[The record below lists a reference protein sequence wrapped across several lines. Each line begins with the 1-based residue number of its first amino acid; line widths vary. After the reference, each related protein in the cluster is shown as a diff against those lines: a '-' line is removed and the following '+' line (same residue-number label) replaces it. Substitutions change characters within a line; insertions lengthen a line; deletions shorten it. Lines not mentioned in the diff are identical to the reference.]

1 VSKVLRVIGF
11 IVLGLCLVAAVAIS
25 LTIGWRPFIGPR
37 ARPLTDRQFEATS
50 ERLARGK
57 YLVES
62 NFGCLHCHSD
72 HDWSAPGGPA
82 IETRLG
88 AGDIF
93 PLEGLPGRIVV
104 PNITPDPE
112 TGAGNWSDHTLAR
125 AIREGIGHDGR
136 TLFPMMPYERFR
148 AMSDDDLAAVI
159 VYIRSLPPV
168 RNPLPKAEII
178 FPVKYLIRSVPQPV
192 RAPVP
197 PPDISS
203 PVKRGEYLVRM
214 ADCVTCHSPMVRGQ
228 TDFAMAFGG
237 GFRLKGPWG
246 DVTGPNI
253 TPDPSGIPHYDEQL
267 FFQVMRTGY
276 VKARKLNLIMPWIDF
291 RHLNDDDLR
300 AMFAYLKTLPP
311 VKHRVDNA
319 EPPTPC
325 RLCGGV
331 HGAGDRN

>member
-1 VSKVLRVIGF
+1 
-11 IVLGLCLVAAVAIS
+11 
-25 LTIGWRPFIGPR
+25 
-37 ARPLTDRQFEATS
+37 
-50 ERLARGK
+50 
-57 YLVES
+57 
-62 NFGCLHCHSD
+62 
-72 HDWSAPGGPA
+72 
-82 IETRLG
+82 
-88 AGDIF
+88 
-93 PLEGLPGRIVV
+93 
-104 PNITPDPE
+104 
-112 TGAGNWSDHTLAR
+112 
-125 AIREGIGHDGR
+125 
-136 TLFPMMPYERFR
+136 
-148 AMSDDDLAAVI
+148 
-159 VYIRSLPPV
+159 
-168 RNPLPKAEII
+168 
-178 FPVKYLIRSVPQPV
+178 
-192 RAPVP
+192 
-197 PPDISS
+197 
-203 PVKRGEYLVRM
+203 
-214 ADCVTCHSPMVRGQ
+214 
-228 TDFAMAFGG
+228 MAFGG